1 MLHHEKNSSLFID
14 TLSHYQKLYYN
25 ELKILTDN
33 FLEEPFSTVE
43 IKDYD
48 MIFTLGTI
56 LSYLINIYYWY

>member
-56 LSYLINIYYWY
+56 LSYLINIYY

>member
-43 IKDYD
+43 IKDYG

-56 LSYLINIYYWY
+56 LSYLINIYY